1 MAIDLDDQLQSYFAW
16 IERQVGLPMHRGPQ
30 DASTAGSSEQRRED
44 LAAVRV
50 IGERKHAGPR
60 RLAYVAAASLVIG
73 SIAGI
78 TYVRS
83 QHDATDTV
91 ATSPSVASTTPMDV
105 PADSTLPSTL
115 PSLDIADSLA
125 PGVAELLPASPLAG
139 RIDPMAVW
147 SGSRMIIWGGSV
159 PKVPSGETPFD
170 DGAMYDPITKEW
182 TSLPPAPI
190 SARSNAASVWTGTEM
205 LIWGGSDDGN
215 SLFDG
220 AAFNPATN
228 TWRLLPTFDLAAT
241 VRPTAVWTGSEMVV
255 LEGIN
260 GSPHGGAFD
269 PATNSWRTIATP
281 PGRSATP
288 YPQAVWTG
296 TEVVATL
303 TAGSGDNPII
313 ASYNPITDS
322 WEELAAS
329 LSSGQRPRLLWT
341 GTELLMFGM
350 TDTNGVGWNPT
361 TGSRRSLE
369 VAPYGPAL
377 NAQPVWTG
385 ELAVFWNG
393 GPVIATYDPAADSW
407 GEALGGDIASPRVDS
422 VRLWADGILLA
433 WGGFISNPDGSASGA
448 SDGIAWRPNADP
460 SQSTEPGP
468 PSATA
473 ANPVEST
480 VSDGAQSRT
489 LASELGVVT
498 YEVPVGTVDEVLR
511 APTLPDFVVGYDQWI
526 VTDCCLLK
534 VALQSVQPLMS
545 DEELVDTFISGGLTW
560 RVYDDGP
567 RDGTQISAIATSGP
581 LSVLVSV
588 QKGFSIQ
595 PINSSATEVASSV
608 ARTVMVAL

>member
-16 IERQVGLPMHRGPQ
+16 IERQVGLPMHKGPE
-30 DASTAGSSEQRRED
+30 DGSTPGSSGQLRED
-44 LAAVRV
+44 LTAVRV
-50 IGERKHAGPR
+50 LGERRHAGPR

-73 SIAGI
+73 SISGI
-78 TYVRS
+78 AYVRS
-83 QHDATDTV
+83 KHNATDTV
-91 ATSPSVASTTPMDV
+91 ATYPSVASTTPTDV
-105 PADSTLPSTL
+105 PADSTLPSTVT
-115 PSLDIADSLA
+115 SLDIADSLA
-125 PGVAELLPASPLAG
+125 PGVAELLPVSPLAG

-147 SGSRMIIWGGSV
+147 SGSQMLIWGGSA

-170 DGAMYDPITKEW
+170 DGATYDPITKEW

-190 SARSNAASVWTGTEM
+190 SARSNAASVWTGAEM
-205 LIWGGSDDGN
+205 LIWGGSENGT

-220 AAFNPATN
+220 AAFNPVSN

-303 TAGSGDNPII
+303 TAGSDDNPII
-313 ASYNPITDS
+313 ASYNPTTDS

-329 LSSGQRPRLLWT
+329 LSFGQRPRLLWT
-341 GTELLMFGM
+341 GTTLLAFGM
-350 TDTNGVGWNPT
+350 ADTGASTWDPATHTWRSSVAVPT
-361 TGSRRSLE
+361 GAGLS
-369 VAPYGPAL
+369 
-377 NAQPVWTG
+377 AQPVWTG

-393 GPVIATYDPAADSW
+393 GPAVAIYDPAADTW
-407 GEALGGDIASPRVDS
+407 GEALGGDIASPRLDGA
-422 VRLWADGILLA
+422 RLWADGILLA

-448 SDGIAWRPNADP
+448 SDGIAWRPKADP
-460 SQSTEPGP
+460 SQSTVPKP
-468 PSATA
+468 PSTTA